1 VAAGRGVISDAELD
15 ALRALEGSRLAV
27 PARPHVEFATVD
39 TIRNFARS
47 TGDDNPLYCDPAVA
61 ERSVHGGLIA
71 PQLFPL
77 ASGTDAPGAPT
88 SEPEAMRALRG
99 GHVEVLLDTWHFHA
113 PVRPGVR
120 LTRTDTL
127 TEVSRSEGRT
137 PSIVMTVESR
147 YTNGSTLHATHE
159 RKRRHVLDH
168 RAIHAPRE
176 KARYTDAEI
185 DAIERAIA
193 AWSRRGAT
201 PRLCTSVAETEHI
214 GPLVKGPLTVTDL
227 VAYRGGVGAGPFDV
241 EPLEL
246 AIQNR
251 AKRPGFY
258 DRTDTNAWDARER
271 LHWDEA
277 YAQQQG
283 HISAYD
289 YSHTRLVW
297 AAQLLTDWM
306 GDSGRLEWISF
317 RQLENNYVGDTQWLR
332 AVITRVARRENDG
345 TVEISFDAHNQLGGA
360 PTASGAASVVL
371 PMR

>member
-1 VAAGRGVISDAELD
+1 MISDAELD
-15 ALRALEGSRLAV
+15 ALRALVGIRLAV
-27 PARPHVEFATVD
+27 PARPHVEYATID

-47 TGDDNPLYCDPAVA
+47 TGDDNPLYCDPEAA
-61 ERSVHGGLIA
+61 GRSVHGGLIA
-71 PQLFPL
+71 PPLFPL
-77 ASGTDAPGAPT
+77 ATGTDAPDAPIA
-88 SEPEAMRALRG
+88 EPEALHLLRG
-99 GHVEVLLDTWHFHA
+99 AHVEVLLDTWHFHA
-113 PVRPGVR
+113 PVRPGAR
-120 LTRTDTL
+120 LTRIDTL
-127 TEVSRSEGRT
+127 GEVTRPDGHAVSVE
-137 PSIVMTVESR
+137 VTVASR

-159 RKRRHVLDH
+159 RQRRYHLDH
-168 RAIHAPRE
+168 RATPAPRD
-176 KARYTDAEI
+176 KAHYTDAEI
-185 DAIERAIA
+185 DAIERDIA

-201 PRLCTSVAETEHI
+201 PRRYHDIAPLERI

-246 AIQNR
+246 ALRNR

-306 GDSGRLEWISF
+306 GDAGHLEWISF
-317 RQLENNYVGDTQWLR
+317 RQRENNYVGDTHRVR
-332 AVITRVARRENDG
+332 AIVERVVPREHDCA
-345 TVEISFDAHNQLGGA
+345 VEISFEMHNQLGGA
-360 PTASGAASVVL
+360 PTAYGAASVRV